1 MVVTDPK
8 DTANSYDEMLMGEDE
23 LFLPARE
30 EYHHERAVETEPDAS
45 PTAQSATQR
54 QQSRATADV
63 GTRRFST
70 SAAAE
75 FPPPPTTIEYETLG
89 PYVEL
94 ARVVRDSAGVDGTRA
109 RGDADADSR
118 SPIDPRGAPGARG
131 VVRVQA
137 FAPPQVRQ
145 DVRGYRVR

>member
-94 ARVVRDSAGVDGTRA
+94 ARVVRPDGTRRNA
-109 RGDADADSR
+109 RPRRRRCRLSD
-118 SPIDPRGAPGARG
+118 PIDPRGAPGARG